1 MNELVR
7 KRHKHIKSL
16 TMKRIIVLS
25 MILLAGACSDF
36 LDEDLQGIYTS
47 STFYKTDDHAML
59 ALTAAY
65 QPMSFT
71 NIRNPLWVFG
81 DVASDDA
88 IKGGFAGDQSEI
100 EFIEQFTYT
109 RDNGFLQHI
118 WQRYYEGISRA
129 NDVIHRLGPDVSDEV
144 RELVAA
150 EAKFLRAYY
159 YFHLVNIFGE
169 IPLKTEP
176 AYAASD
182 LHVPV
187 SSVDNIYAQIET
199 DLQQAAEVLSEI
211 GSTQAGRATEG
222 AALGLLA
229 KAYLFQENYAASLS
243 AINDLDATGNYT
255 LMDVYSHNF
264 MACKQNNAESI
275 FEIQHLSGQ
284 DPFMGNSL
292 NQWFAPQHE
301 NGYFFNAPREE
312 FMDAFEHNENGIYDP
327 RLDYSIGREGGTWIN
342 GEEFDPA
349 WSRTGFLVKKHV
361 QPLDEIP
368 VGTKADSDLNYVFM
382 RYAEIL
388 LIKAEALN
396 ESGQP
401 AEALIPLNKVR
412 TRARESFLHDE
423 TLDGFGTVP
432 EGLLP
437 GITTTDQ
444 AELRNII
451 RRERR
456 VELGFEFHRFFDM
469 MRYGQSYAE
478 ERLSHTNFVYGEH
491 RYFPIPQSEVD
502 INNQINN

>member
-1 MNELVR
+1 MKNSLN
-7 KRHKHIKSL
+7 IK
-16 TMKRIIVLS
+16 KVIVLG
-25 MILLAGACSDF
+25 ILLFAFGCSDF

-47 STFYKTDDHAML
+47 STFYKSDDHAML

-129 NDVIHRLGPDVSDEV
+129 NDVIHRLGPDVSDAV
-144 RELVAA
+144 RKSVTA

-176 AYAASD
+176 AYSAAD

-187 SSVDNIYAQIET
+187 SETSKIYEQIET
-199 DLQQAAEVLSEI
+199 DLLEAADALSEI
-211 GSTQAGRATEG
+211 GVSQLGRATEG

-229 KAYLFQENYAASLS
+229 KAYLFQEKHTACLDAISEMEQAGNYA
-243 AINDLDATGNYT
+243 
-255 LMDVYSHNF
+255 LMDVYPHNF
-264 MACKQNNAESI
+264 MAGHQNNAESV

-284 DPFMGNSL
+284 DPFLGNSL
-292 NQWFAPQHE
+292 NQWFAPQLE
-301 NGYFFNAPREE
+301 NGYFFNAPRIDFIE
-312 FMDAFEHNENGIYDP
+312 AFEQNADGIYDP
-327 RLDYSIGREGGTWIN
+327 RLDYTIGREGGTWIN
-342 GEEFDPA
+342 GEDFDPT
-349 WSRTGFLVKKHV
+349 WSPTGFLTKKHV

-382 RYAEIL
+382 RYAEVL
-388 LIKAEALN
+388 LMKAEALN
-396 ESGQP
+396 ESGQSP
-401 AEALIPLNKVR
+401 EALIPLNTVR
-412 TRARESFLHDE
+412 ARARESFLNDE
-423 TLDGFGTVP
+423 TLNGYGTLP
-432 EGLLP
+432 DGLLP
-437 GITTTDQ
+437 DITTTSQ
-444 AELRNII
+444 SELRDLI

-469 MRYGQSYAE
+469 MRYGNNYAE
-478 ERLSHTNFVYGEH
+478 DKLTHTNFNFDQH

-502 INNQINN
+502 VNNKINN